1 MKELFSALLRD
12 WAQPVTVLRD
22 GEQSRTRAFVQPV
35 RAASRH
41 EKKGHPLGLNLP
53 GEAVYIGP
61 AEIPVTDAAVLCA
74 GVRWRVRQA
83 EEILVG
89 SEGLYTWA
97 ALTREGEEEA
107 DV

>member
-12 WAQPVTVLRD
+12 WAQPVSVLR
-22 GEQSRTRAFVQPV
+22 GTEQISTRAFVQPV
-35 RAASRH
+35 RSAARH
-41 EKKGHPLGLNLP
+41 EKKGHPLGLQLP

-61 AEIPVTDAAVLCA
+61 ADLPVDGSSVLCA
-74 GVRWRVRQA
+74 GVRWRVRRT

-89 SEGLYTWA
+89 SDALYTWA
-97 ALTREGEEEA
+97 ALTREGEEKA

>member
-12 WAQPVTVLRD
+12 WAQPVTILQ
-22 GEQSRTRAFVQPV
+22 GTEQIGTRAFVQPV
-35 RAASRH
+35 RSASRH
-41 EKKGHPLGLNLP
+41 EKKGHPLGLVP
-53 GEAVYIGP
+53 PSQAVYIGP
-61 AEIPVTDAAVLCA
+61 ADIAVDDACILCA
-74 GVRWRVRQA
+74 GVRWRVRRT

-97 ALTREGEEEA
+97 ALTREGEEKA